1 MSIIPFGTGGR
12 KPARDPDASGAPAPA
27 SPSATVTNDA
37 RCSLCIRQTPQCHTD
52 SAGRFWCG
60 GGHGYVP
67 GYTLVEER
75 DGLPAYIITP
85 PTPFPAPPPAPPLTP
100 LPTCTDITEQFAPDQ
115 RDYLR
120 ACIRF
125 VEAAE
130 RAAQFRAAG
139 ALGEAERAELD
150 RLEALGDK
158 QSARQRA
165 ADAHLFA
172 ERAAHDLHPGAGPV
186 AEALAELC
194 AEVGRHSVVLAD
206 LIAGRTGRGAA

>member
-1 MSIIPFGTGGR
+1 MIVIEPTGR
-12 KPARDPDASGAPAPA
+12 KPVDRDTESGAPDAVRPCAPGT
-27 SPSATVTNDA
+27 SVTP
-37 RCSLCIRQTPQCHTD
+37 CPLCIRPTPRCYTD
-52 SAGRFWCG
+52 AEGRHWCG